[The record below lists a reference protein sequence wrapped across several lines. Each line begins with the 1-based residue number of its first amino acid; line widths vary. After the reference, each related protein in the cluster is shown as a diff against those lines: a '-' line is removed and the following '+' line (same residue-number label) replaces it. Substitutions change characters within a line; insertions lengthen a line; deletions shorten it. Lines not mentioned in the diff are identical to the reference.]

1 MFFQIF
7 VNPDKQSVVVKGTN
21 PTEELWREFC
31 DFYHKY
37 NVATNFN
44 LMNEFMDKYADQIN
58 KITGIA
64 QCNEDFG
71 DVFDEDFGFEL
82 AKERYMRTFEAYRT
96 KMYEI
101 IYASASKMANDA
113 YKRVESAVIRRYGR
127 EDNIDYLI
135 NSLKEKADNE

>member
-1 MFFQIF
+1 MFFQTY
-7 VNPDKQSVVVKGTN
+7 VNVEKRTLVVKGTN
-21 PTEELWREFC
+21 PVEELYREYL
-31 DFYHKY
+31 DFFHKHKLHPY
-37 NVATNFN
+37 GLFDAF
-44 LMNEFMDKYADQIN
+44 EKKYGSQIE
-58 KITGIA
+58 KITGVA

-96 KMYEI
+96 KMYEM
-101 IYASASKMANDA
+101 IYASTSKMANDA